1 MHFMVYALLHPK
13 FKFMAFKVFY
23 QMLIQKIEIAV
34 LFLFTKPKNIK
45 IVCSKVEIKYIY

>member
-34 LFLFTKPKNIK
+34 LVLFTKNIK